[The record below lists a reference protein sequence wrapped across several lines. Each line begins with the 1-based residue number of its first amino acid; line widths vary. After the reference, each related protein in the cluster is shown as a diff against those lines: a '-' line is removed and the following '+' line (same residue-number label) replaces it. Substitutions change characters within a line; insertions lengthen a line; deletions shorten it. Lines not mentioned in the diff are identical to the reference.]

1 MFACSNGCYTFVS
14 NYSLLIKMTE
24 KKETILQTALQLFA
38 DQGYENTPTSQ
49 IAKVAGVSEGLIFRH
64 FENKEGLFKAILDEG
79 QARLQQYVDRIVRE
93 PNPKKRIELVIDLGP
108 TLVQE
113 ERLFWQLQ
121 FTLKFK
127 TTLYAKL
134 KREQE
139 SFQSLYQAG
148 VEAFAGLGYDQ
159 PEQETYLLML
169 LLEGLTSQ
177 LLIQPEGLDVSATTA
192 FIKLKY
198 DV

>member
-1 MFACSNGCYTFVS
+1 
-14 NYSLLIKMTE
+14 MTE

-49 IAKVAGVSEGLIFRH
+49 IARVAGVSEGLIFRH

-79 QARLQQYVDRIVRE
+79 QARLQQYVDRIERE
-93 PNPKKRIELVIDLGP
+93 PDPKKRIGLVIDLGP

-134 KREQE
+134 KQEQE
-139 SFQSLYQAG
+139 SFQALFQAG
-148 VEAFAGLGYDQ
+148 VEAFAALGYAQ
-159 PEQETYLLML
+159 PEQEIYLLML

-177 LLIQPEGLDVSATTA
+177 LLVQPAGLDVSATTA
-192 FIKLKY
+192 FIKSKY
-198 DV
+198 GV